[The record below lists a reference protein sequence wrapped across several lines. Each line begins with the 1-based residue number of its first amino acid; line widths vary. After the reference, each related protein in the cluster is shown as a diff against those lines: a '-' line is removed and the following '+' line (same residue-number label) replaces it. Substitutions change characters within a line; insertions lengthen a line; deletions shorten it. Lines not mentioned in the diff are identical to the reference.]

1 MEHKQPHSAGAVLMG
16 MCEPASLCMAA
27 VSRVSAARGALP
39 LGFAFHPLQQ
49 MHSVTEQSLGLFVLV
64 QVALPW
70 VSLQISPFLPV
81 TFPPYVYYYICFI
94 RLDTIYTHT
103 YIKGINT

>member
-1 MEHKQPHSAGAVLMG
+1 MQHKQPHSAHAVLMD

-27 VSRVSAARGALP
+27 VSRVSAACGVLP

-81 TFPPYVYYYICFI
+81 TFPRYVYYYICFMY
-94 RLDTIYTHT
+94 LDSIYMHI
-103 YIKGINT
+103 YIKSINT